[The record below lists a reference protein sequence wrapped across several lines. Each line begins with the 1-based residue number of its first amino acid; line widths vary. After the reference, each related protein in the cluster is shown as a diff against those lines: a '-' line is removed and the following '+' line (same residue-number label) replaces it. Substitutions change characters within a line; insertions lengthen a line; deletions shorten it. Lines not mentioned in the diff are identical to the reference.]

1 MNESIKLI
9 QPYFVIHTERYY
21 KAVCEKYGILHFYMY
36 TVQKKEDIAAV
47 PDGCIDLVFD
57 YDGSRMKA
65 RACGTVFAY
74 HKTIFEFGHT
84 YFGVRFLPGVLP
96 CMLNIQLK
104 DLVSREADLMQLTDY
119 SEFLKRMEEQTTF
132 EDCVHTF
139 LEEYGRIFNLKNR
152 EEDSSARVL
161 VDHSLHM
168 IYQTSGRVKIQ
179 EMEEQTGYS
188 SRYINRVFHEQ
199 LGYGPKSLCKIVQ
212 FQKIL
217 DYMNAMESRLE
228 ECRERLTDMAMDC
241 GFYDQPQLIRD
252 FKKYANVTP
261 KKYEKII
268 CQARYSHHIIEQ
280 KIII

>member
-9 QPYFVIHTERYY
+9 QPYFVINTDHYY

-57 YDGSRMKA
+57 YGGSVMKA

-96 CMLNIQLK
+96 CLLDIQLK
-104 DLVSREADLMQLTDY
+104 DLVSREADLMQLTDHA
-119 SEFLKRMEEQTTF
+119 EFLRKMEEQTTF
-132 EDCVHTF
+132 EGCIHTF
-139 LEEYGRIFNLKNR
+139 LDEYGRIFSLRNKAG
-152 EEDSSARVL
+152 DSCARVL

-168 IYQTSGRVKIQ
+168 IFHTGGRVRIQ
-179 EMEEQTGYS
+179 EIEEETGYS
-188 SRYINRVFHEQ
+188 ARYINRVFHEQ
-199 LGYGPKSLCKIVQ
+199 LGYGPKSLCKIVR

-217 DYMNAMESRLE
+217 DHMNFMESQIE
-228 ECRERLTDMAMDC
+228 ENRERLTDMAMDC
-241 GFYDQPQLIRD
+241 GYYDQPQMIRD

-261 KKYEKII
+261 KNYEKII
-268 CQARYSHHIIEQ
+268 CQARYSRHIIEQ
-280 KIII
+280 NIT